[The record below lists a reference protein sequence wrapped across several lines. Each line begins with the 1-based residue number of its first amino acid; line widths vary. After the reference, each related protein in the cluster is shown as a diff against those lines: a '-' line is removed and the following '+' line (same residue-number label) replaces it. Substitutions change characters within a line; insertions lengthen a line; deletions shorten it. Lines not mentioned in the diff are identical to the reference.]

1 MNLTVGM
8 VDKEENSP
16 SVASDLRSPELPSAG
31 KQLFFSVL
39 RALFIFLISLIWFG
53 AFAPLGLDFHHDGV
67 MFIPALR
74 VAAGQTVFRDVFCQY
89 GLLSP
94 LLQGGAVWLGGGEL
108 LAMKYLSVLFYAAI
122 GVLLDFLWRPL
133 LSARWRNLI
142 LLMFWVLMPDT
153 MVTFH
158 AWSSIFALFFSLLAL
173 LFILKFFDGKRWYF
187 AGAAGVAAG
196 LTFLARHPV
205 GVVTLLALL
214 IALFFEIMLDLPGKP
229 RARRLIRNCV
239 WVACGMLVT
248 VVSAGIYLFCT
259 GAWHDFVLQ
268 CWKFVL
274 NFVHGRGGRGSWSYF
289 AESLFPFTTDLGLW
303 DSIFGLLPIAAMVW
317 LFIGVRRAAADKS
330 VLKENLM
337 ICTLSI
343 FALGAWHQ
351 YYPVPCVRHL
361 FWAGVP
367 FFGFWVL
374 SFQKLWFA
382 KECYRAVCR
391 MAALLLVIV
400 FLAAG
405 FIRINAAVNRLIES
419 PRRAVAAVPG
429 IRGMKLTTAENR
441 MISGVRSL
449 FDSLPEHIRKRGVL
463 NCTTDG
469 LWSVLL
475 PESDFSHPQFI
486 WMKETVYPDYD
497 VKLDRYIRQFRPVVL
512 YNKPLYLENYFPAAA
527 WQYMGE
533 IYTFA
538 VPLE

>member
-1 MNLTVGM
+1 MILTVGM
-8 VDKEENSP
+8 VAKEENSP
-16 SVASDLRSPELPSAG
+16 SVASDLRSPETLSVR
-31 KQLFFSVL
+31 KQPLCFCL
-39 RALFIFLISLIWFG
+39 RCLIIFLISLIWFG

-74 VAAGQTVFRDVFCQY
+74 VASGQTVFRDVFCQY

-108 LAMKYLSVLFYAAI
+108 LAMKYLSVIFYAAI
-122 GVLLDFLWRPL
+122 GVLLDLIWKPL

-142 LLMFWVLMPDT
+142 LLMYWVLMPDT
-153 MVTFH
+153 IVTFH

-173 LFILKFFDGKRWYF
+173 LFILKFWDGKRWYF
-187 AGAAGVAAG
+187 AVIAGMAAGM
-196 LTFLARHPV
+196 TFLARHPV
-205 GVVTLLALL
+205 GVVTFLALW
-214 IALFFEIMLDLPGKP
+214 IALFFEMMLNQQEKK
-229 RARRLIRNCV
+229 RV
-239 WVACGMLVT
+239 WSWFKNGVLVTSGMLVIII
-248 VVSAGIYLFCT
+248 SAGVYLLCS

-268 CWKFVL
+268 CWTFVL
-274 NFVHGRGGRGSWSYF
+274 NFVHGRGGSGSWSYF

-303 DSIFGLLPIAAMVW
+303 DSIFGLLPIAALAW
-317 LFIGVRRAAADKS
+317 LFIGVRRASADRS
-330 VLKENLM
+330 TLKENLL

-343 FALGAWHQ
+343 FALGSWHQ

-382 KECYRAVCR
+382 SDRFRPVCLAAAV
-391 MAALLLVIV
+391 LLVIV

-405 FIRINAAVNRLIES
+405 FVRINAAVNRLGGS
-419 PRRAVAAVPG
+419 SRRTVATMPG

-475 PESDFSHPQFI
+475 PESDFSHPQFFWI
-486 WMKETVYPDYD
+486 NNTVYPDYY
-497 VKLDRYIRQFRPVVL
+497 VKLDTYIRQFRPVVL
-512 YNKPLYLENYFPAAA
+512 YNQPLYLENYFPAAM

-533 IYTFA
+533 NYTFA

>member
-1 MNLTVGM
+1 MILTVGM
-8 VDKEENSP
+8 VGKEENYP
-16 SVASDLRSPELPSAG
+16 SVASDLRSPEVTSRA
-31 KQLFFSVL
+31 KQQLFSVL
-39 RALFIFLISLIWFG
+39 RCLLIFLVSLVWFG

-74 VAAGQTVFRDVFCQY
+74 VASGQTVFRDVFCQY

-122 GVLLDFLWRPL
+122 AVLLDFLWKPL
-133 LSARWRNLI
+133 FSARWRNLI

-158 AWSSIFALFFSLLAL
+158 AWSSIFALFFSLLAIF
-173 LFILKFFDGKRWYF
+173 FILKFFEGKCWYF
-187 AGAAGVAAG
+187 AGIAGVSAG

-205 GVVTLLALL
+205 GVVTFLALW
-214 IALFFEIMLDLPGKP
+214 ISLFFEIMLNPPEKHRVRTFLKNG
-229 RARRLIRNCV
+229 A
-239 WVACGMLVT
+239 WVTSGMLVIT
-248 VVSAGIYLFCT
+248 VAAVVYLLCR
-259 GAWHDFVLQ
+259 GAWNDFVLQ
-268 CWKFVL
+268 CWNFIL
-274 NFVHGRGGRGSWSYF
+274 NFVHGRGGSGSWSYF
-289 AESLFPFTTDLGLW
+289 AESLFPFFTDLGLW
-303 DSIFGLLPIAAMVW
+303 DSIFGLLPIAALAW
-317 LFIGVRRAAADKS
+317 LFIGVRRATADKS
-330 VLKENLM
+330 ALKENLM

-343 FALGAWHQ
+343 FALGSWHQ

-382 KECYRAVCR
+382 SDRCRLVCR
-391 MAALLLVIV
+391 AAAVLLVVV

-405 FIRINAAVNRLIES
+405 FVRINTAVRRLAES
-419 PRRAVAAVPG
+419 PRRTVAAIPG
-429 IRGMKLTTAENR
+429 IRGIKLTTAENR
-441 MISGVRSL
+441 IISGVRSL
-449 FDSLPEHIRKRGVL
+449 FDSLPEHLRKRGVL

-475 PESDFSHPQFI
+475 PESNFSHPQFFWI
-486 WMKETVYPDYD
+486 KDHVYSDYD
-497 VKLDRYIRQFRPVVL
+497 VKLETYIRQFRPVVL
-512 YNKPLYLENYFPAAA
+512 YNKPLYLENYFPAAT